1 MHTERVTPLQ
11 HAQAAVQHPR
21 ARHLLVA
28 MLRELERVLRL
39 VLVDLVEDK
48 EVAQNL
54 GRVYKRT

>member
-39 VLVDLVEDK
+39 VLDLVDLVEDK

-54 GRVYKRT
+54 GRV